1 MPNQLLNKKMTENV
15 FQISLIA
22 AIYFLLFAH
31 PIVFNL
37 VDKVFEMVGIQM
49 GDTLLT
55 IVSHRVSTIF
65 RKLRTAKLM
74 IQWIV

>member
-1 MPNQLLNKKMTENV
+1 MPNHLLNKKMAENA

-37 VDKVFEMVGIQM
+37 VDKAFELTGIQL
-49 GDTLLT
+49 GDTVLT
-55 IVSHRVSTIF
+55 IIHSLIFAIFFFYTVRYVST
-65 RKLRTAKLM
+65 L
-74 IQWIV
+74 

>member
-1 MPNQLLNKKMTENV
+1 MPNQLLNKKITENI

-37 VDKVFEMVGIQM
+37 VDKAFEMAGLTL
-49 GDTLLT
+49 GDTMLT
-55 IVSHRVSTIF
+55 IIHSMIFAIFFFYTVRFVST
-65 RKLRTAKLM
+65 L
-74 IQWIV
+74 

>member
-1 MPNQLLNKKMTENV
+1 MPKSSSFVTSQLSENI

-37 VDKVFEMVGIQM
+37 VDKLFEMSGVQV
-49 GDTLLT
+49 GDTVLT
-55 IVSHRVSTIF
+55 IVHSAVFAIFFFYTVKFVST
-65 RKLRTAKLM
+65 L
-74 IQWIV
+74 

>member
-37 VDKVFEMVGIQM
+37 VDKAFEMVGVHV

-55 IVSHRVSTIF
+55 IIHSVVFSLFFFYTVRYVST
-65 RKLRTAKLM
+65 L
-74 IQWIV
+74 

>member
-1 MPNQLLNKKMTENV
+1 MPNQFLNKKMTENI

-37 VDKVFEMVGIQM
+37 VDKLFEIVGVQM

-55 IVSHRVSTIF
+55 IVHSVVFAIFFFYTVRYIST
-65 RKLRTAKLM
+65 L
-74 IQWIV
+74 

>member
-37 VDKVFEMVGIQM
+37 VDKVFELVGVQM
-49 GDTLLT
+49 GDTMLT
-55 IVSHRVSTIF
+55 IVHSVVFALFFFYTVRYVST
-65 RKLRTAKLM
+65 L
-74 IQWIV
+74 

>member
-1 MPNQLLNKKMTENV
+1 MPNQLLNKKMTENI

-37 VDKVFEMVGIQM
+37 VDKAFEMVGVQM
-49 GDTLLT
+49 GDNLLT
-55 IVSHRVSTIF
+55 IVHSVVFAIFFFYTVRYVST
-65 RKLRTAKLM
+65 L
-74 IQWIV
+74 